1 MPNRKVIAGAAFIFM
16 YLLTEDRK
24 SRKRRWWKTNLY
36 KRRSSLLVE
45 LKSQH
50 ISGQYKNFTRM
61 SPTDFE
67 YLLTIIAPKISRQD
81 TIMRSAIS
89 PQDRL
94 ALTLRFLATG
104 DSFTSL
110 QYTFRISKQSMSCIV
125 PEVCEAIIKSLKE
138 NIKLPKTESEWI
150 QISNRFDELWNFP
163 HCAGAMDGK
172 HVILE
177 APTRNIIINFWMS
190 DVKAAFQMVEF
201 LKKLNYIKK
210 LENNSLRLP
219 APEALQGRN
228 KVVPYVFVGDSA
240 FPLQNNIMKPYPG
253 EYPKGSPRRIFNYR
267 LSRARRIV
275 ENVFGIT
282 ASVFRV
288 LRKPML
294 LQPKTVETIV
304 MAIAHLHNFL
314 RNTDSSKNLYAPSGS
329 LDSDQN
335 GRLCEGSWWRGC
347 EMSSLLPLN
356 NVPRRAASTA
366 KQIRDEFNDYFM
378 NEGTVSWQN
387 TYC

>member
-1 MPNRKVIAGAAFIFM
+1 MPNRKVVIAGAAFIFM

-125 PEVCEAIIKSLKE
+125 PEVCEAIIKALKE
-138 NIKLPKTESEWI
+138 NIKETE
-150 QISNRFDELWNFP
+150 LY
-163 HCAGAMDGK
+163 
-172 HVILE
+172 
-177 APTRNIIINFWMS
+177 
-190 DVKAAFQMVEF
+190 
-201 LKKLNYIKK
+201 KKLG
-210 LENNSLRLP
+210 NNSLRLP

-253 EYPKGSPRRIFNYR
+253 EYPKDRREEF
-267 LSRARRIV
+267 L
-275 ENVFGIT
+275 IT

-314 RNTDSSKNLYAPSGS
+314 RNTDSSKNLYAP
-329 LDSDQN
+329 LAH
-335 GRLCEGSWWRGC
+335 L
-347 EMSSLLPLN
+347 
-356 NVPRRAASTA
+356 TA
-366 KQIRDEFNDYFM
+366 TKTEDYVKVVGGEIVKCHLYFH
-378 NEGTVSWQN
+378 
-387 TYC
+387 

>member
-1 MPNRKVIAGAAFIFM
+1 MPNRKVVIAGAAFIFM

-125 PEVCEAIIKSLKE
+125 PEVCEAIIKALKE

-177 APTRNIIINFWMS
+177 APTRNEYNYKFLDVGCQGRIS
-190 DVKAAFQMVEF
+190 DGGIFKETE
-201 LKKLNYIKK
+201 LYKKLG
-210 LENNSLRLP
+210 NNSLRLP

-314 RNTDSSKNLYAPSGS
+314 RNTDSSKNLYAPW
-329 LDSDQN
+329 L
-335 GRLCEGSWWRGC
+335 
-347 EMSSLLPLN
+347 
-356 NVPRRAASTA
+356 T
-366 KQIRDEFNDYFM
+366 
-378 NEGTVSWQN
+378 
-387 TYC
+387 